1 MPCAIEALTRVER
14 ERAFAASSPCGVFVM
29 NHHPG
34 KDAPYQSTGYHPYAQ
49 HPSGFAPLSGSQ
61 KQGDVPQV
69 PHPGAPHPGAPHP
82 GAQHAPHPGAPHS
95 GAPHANA
102 PAPYYTAPP
111 NPLPPAGAPQALP
124 QIHSQRR
131 LLASP
136 LEASEDSQGSRPP
149 PADAELQLA
158 SASAVEAARMQAQR
172 TAESYAVLR
181 KATASAVG
189 VQASVV
195 VGRTGQQNADISKG
209 EYQGEGESL
218 VAAGSGNR
226 EFGSTAQLGEGGNA
240 GSGDGVDGEEDDEDT
255 KSSRYKRRLALNRES
270 AAVSRIRRRAYI
282 KELEDR
288 LARVEKEKHE
298 LIGQVQIML
307 SQNDKMSSQL
317 TDCFRLVASLQK
329 PPK

>member
-1 MPCAIEALTRVER
+1 
-14 ERAFAASSPCGVFVM
+14 M

-34 KDAPYQSTGYHPYAQ
+34 KNAPYHQNTGYNPYPQQ
-49 HPSGFAPLSGSQ
+49 HSGFGAVPGQQ
-61 KQGDVPQV
+61 KLADVPPV
-69 PHPGAPHPGAPHP
+69 PHPGAPA
-82 GAQHAPHPGAPHS
+82 S
-95 GAPHANA
+95 YY
-102 PAPYYTAPP
+102 PAPQ
-111 NPLPPAGAPQALP
+111 NPLPPPSAPQPHP
-124 QIHSQRR
+124 QMHSHSHQHSQRR

-136 LEASEDSQGSRPP
+136 LEASEDSQGSRP
-149 PADAELQLA
+149 AGDAELQLA

-181 KATASAVG
+181 KATANAVP
-189 VQASVV
+189 VQQAPGA
-195 VGRTGQQNADISKG
+195 VGRTQQNPNISKA
-209 EYQGEGESL
+209 EYQGDDGAAL
-218 VAAGSGNR
+218 VAPGSANR
-226 EFGSTAQLGEGGNA
+226 DFGTAAHIGEGGHS
-240 GSGDGVDGEEDDEDT
+240 GGDGGDGGDAEDDDEGT

-317 TDCFRLVASLQK
+317 TECFRLVASLQK
-329 PPK
+329 KPK

>member
-1 MPCAIEALTRVER
+1 
-14 ERAFAASSPCGVFVM
+14 M
-29 NHHPG
+29 NQHPG
-34 KDAPYQSTGYHPYAQ
+34 KDAPYQSSGYHPYTQ
-49 HPSGFAPLSGSQ
+49 HPSSFGALSGQ
-61 KQGDVPQV
+61 HKQGDVSHM
-69 PHPGAPHPGAPHP
+69 PHPGAPHHGAPHTSAPHHGAPHP
-82 GAQHAPHPGAPHS
+82 EAPNLGAS
-95 GAPHANA
+95 
-102 PAPYYTAPP
+102 APYYPGPP
-111 NPLPPAGAPQALP
+111 NPLPPSATIQAPA

-136 LEASEDSQGSRPP
+136 LEASDDSQGSRAP

-158 SASAVEAARMQAQR
+158 SASAVEAARIQAQR

-181 KATASAVG
+181 KATVSAVP
-189 VQASVV
+189 VQASVA
-195 VGRTGQQNADISKG
+195 VGRTQQNANISKRD
-209 EYQGEGESL
+209 YQGEEGSL
-218 VAAGSGNR
+218 VAAGSAKI
-226 EFGSTAQLGEGGNA
+226 EFGSGAQLVEGGHSA
-240 GSGDGVDGEEDDEDT
+240 EGDGVDGEDDDEDS